1 MNARVDP
8 HANGEQTNAPI
19 FPNPD
24 VVQLKR
30 FADVLFKHAAPVG
43 FVSLRGFQHRDRATT
58 FINPISLGDPQFM
71 DVVCERASQ
80 AAAWR
85 EPAVFCPPV
94 ATFKTGKS
102 AAEDNVLEGVTLA
115 GELDESPNA
124 AIAKLTEWLGEP
136 TLAMQSGGE
145 WINPKTGEIEPKLH
159 THWRL
164 KVPARTSEDLRR
176 LKEARA
182 LLVHLVDGDP
192 TAAPVCHPLRWAGSW
207 HTKGEPRLATIV
219 SESDNEIDLAEALDT
234 LREEAGAA
242 GIGASGKSSNFHR
255 AEGGP
260 PKLLA
265 RNPKDVAR
273 ALAVI
278 PNDEVPD
285 PPLMVVGFSAVVTF
299 AGCPLTSN
307 ATLPLNPL
315 LGVTRIV
322 TVPELCR
329 LIVMLTGDAESAK
342 SPGVAGFTINCT
354 PTVCTIEPLVPVTI
368 ML

>member
-1 MNARVDP
+1 
-8 HANGEQTNAPI
+8 
-19 FPNPD
+19 
-24 VVQLKR
+24 
-30 FADVLFKHAAPVG
+30 
-43 FVSLRGFQHRDRATT
+43 
-58 FINPISLGDPQFM
+58 
-71 DVVCERASQ
+71 
-80 AAAWR
+80 
-85 EPAVFCPPV
+85 V

-219 SESDNEIDLAEALDT
+219 SESDNEIDLAEAP
-234 LREEAGAA
+234 
-242 GIGASGKSSNFHR
+242 F
-255 AEGGP
+255 
-260 PKLLA
+260 
-265 RNPKDVAR
+265 
-273 ALAVI
+273 
-278 PNDEVPD
+278 
-285 PPLMVVGFSAVVTF
+285 
-299 AGCPLTSN
+299 
-307 ATLPLNPL
+307 
-315 LGVTRIV
+315 
-322 TVPELCR
+322 
-329 LIVMLTGDAESAK
+329 
-342 SPGVAGFTINCT
+342 FTIWSDLHPFIC
-354 PTVCTIEPLVPVTI
+354 VEPCWGLPDHHKQEPFEKKIGIQVVPPQGS
-368 ML
+368 LSRSCSFRFR